1 VKRFLL
7 GVLTGSL
14 IFGSLAHAEEIQTI
28 CQSVTVKVK
37 PCKNPLEMYF
47 EQGRVPYR
55 CRTT

>member
-1 VKRFLL
+1 MKRFFL

-14 IFGSLAHAEEIQTI
+14 VFGALAHAEEIKTV
-28 CQSVTVKVK
+28 CASVPVIQ
-37 PCKNPLEMYF
+37 PCKNNLEMYF